1 MDAQAREHTAQDRE
15 RTQLRTDGDRL
26 GRSVVTRTAM
36 FAVAILL
43 LELGFIASYAGA
55 LHAPVPNRVPV
66 AAVAPASAF
75 DDLAAELHKADAPVQ
90 LQSAPAAR
98 SATNELRT
106 GQVFAVIVVEPVQ
119 LQLLVASAS
128 GAAIVPEV
136 QAVFSGV
143 AAAAH
148 VPLKVRDVAPLPAAN
163 ARGLVQFYFVVGL
176 VIGGYLLSVVLGLG
190 GGMTPGT
197 LRRGVRRLS
206 VLALYSVVSAVL
218 ALLIVDQ
225 GFGYQSG
232 HVAGLAALAA
242 LLVFSVGA
250 FTMALNA
257 AFGLIGTWLVIILFV
272 ILGNPSAGG
281 AWPNILLATPWRQ
294 FGLWL
299 PNGAGLDATRSI
311 LFLGSYDV
319 RTPVLV
325 LVGYAL
331 AGVVGVMLMSHRGR
345 PLVSLTAEP
354 SKTELAG
361 LDA

>member
-1 MDAQAREHTAQDRE
+1 MDAQAPERTAQDRV
-15 RTQLRTDGDRL
+15 RKQLRTDGDRL
-26 GRSVVTRTAM
+26 VRSVVIRTVM
-36 FAVAILL
+36 FVVAILL

-55 LHAPVPNRVPV
+55 LHAPAPNRVPV
-66 AAVAPASAF
+66 AAVAPASTF
-75 DDLAAELHKADAPVQ
+75 DDLAAELRKAGAPVQ
-90 LQSAPAAR
+90 LQQAPSAG
-98 SATNELRT
+98 SATDRLRT
-106 GQVFAVIVVEPVQ
+106 GQVFAVVVVEPTH
-119 LQLLVASAS
+119 LQLLVAPAS
-128 GAAIVPEV
+128 GAAIVPVVES
-136 QAVFSGV
+136 VFSGV
-143 AAAAH
+143 AAGDH
-148 VPLKVRDVAPLPAAN
+148 VPLTVRDAVPLPAAN

-190 GGMTPGT
+190 GGMTPRS
-197 LRRGVRRLS
+197 LRRCLRRLG
-206 VLALYSVVSAVL
+206 VLALYSVVSAIL

-250 FTMALNA
+250 FTMALTA

-272 ILGNPSAGG
+272 VLGNPSAGG

-294 FGLWL
+294 FGPWL

-311 LFLGSYDV
+311 LFFSSYDL

-325 LVGYAL
+325 LAGYAL
-331 AGVVGVMLMSHRGR
+331 TGVAGVMLMSRRGH
-345 PLVSLTAEP
+345 PLVSVSAETTE
-354 SKTELAG
+354 TELAG

>member
-55 LHAPVPNRVPV
+55 LHAPVANRVPV

-90 LQSAPAAR
+90 LQSAPATR

-197 LRRGVRRLS
+197 LRRGVRRLG

-232 HVAGLAALAA
+232 HVAGLAA

-294 FGLWL
+294 FGPWL
-299 PNGAGLDATRSI
+299 SNGAGLDATRSI

-331 AGVVGVMLMSHRGR
+331 AGVVGVMLMSHQGR